1 MDCCCAGVY
10 SLENSTRKCTLQQS
24 SGEWMKTEES
34 NYIEDPSHTE
44 DTDDHTAI
52 EEVTPTSASKQ
63 LSIAER
69 TNLRLLGITRKKDYI
84 CLDRVDGKITNIAA
98 GLELHTGVF
107 SKKEQ
112 QRLVD
117 MVHDL
122 RAKGRRQELKGMFYI
137 LICNAN
143 LCV

>member
-1 MDCCCAGVY
+1 MDCCCPGVY
-10 SLENSTRKCTLQQS
+10 SLENSTLECTLQQRS
-24 SGEWMKTEES
+24 DEWMKTEES
-34 NYIEDPSHTE
+34 NYIEEPSHIE
-44 DTDDHTAI
+44 DTDDHTTI
-52 EEVTPTSASKQ
+52 KEVTPTSTSKQ

-117 MVHDL
+117 MVRDL
-122 RAKGRRQELKGMFYI
+122 QAKGRRRELKGMLYI
-137 LICNAN
+137 LI
-143 LCV
+143 